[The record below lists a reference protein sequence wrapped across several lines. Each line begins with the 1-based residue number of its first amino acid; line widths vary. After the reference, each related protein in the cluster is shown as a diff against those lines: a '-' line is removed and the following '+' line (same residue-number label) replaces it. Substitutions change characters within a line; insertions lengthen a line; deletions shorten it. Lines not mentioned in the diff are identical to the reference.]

1 MIHTPSEHEPVHS
14 EILALQ
20 PDLLAGAIKLSGGDQ
35 NEGRQLAHLTFVKAL
50 QTPRGALDREL
61 DLRLWLFSIMRSV
74 FHSVERQRAV
84 RRERGFT
91 VNRLAMPERA

>member
-1 MIHTPSEHEPVHS
+1 MIHNPSERDPAHS

-35 NEGRQLAHLTFVKAL
+35 NEGRELAHLTFIKAL

-61 DLRLWLFSIMRSV
+61 DQRLWLFSIMRSV

-91 VNRLAMPERA
+91 VNRQPMPEHA